1 MQIRDYYPLTNSS
14 FIQHLHIFSYV
25 FIAVSILYLIAANWL
40 MLPDSIQLAI
50 PPVILLVTA
59 WFSTKD
65 TLSDGVRQT
74 LHSVCGLMIG
84 LSLAV
89 IGQVYQTGADSYLLF
104 LIWTLLL
111 LPWLYRPNIGI
122 FALICITS
130 QLTLFLFFKQTFWSE
145 KFPYLYLIALNLLS
159 LIEFW
164 VCIKKYRA
172 LRFVFI
178 AWFAVISIIG
188 MIQYLSNLSNE
199 NIPYLI
205 SAFFS
210 GIVVFYYFFKK
221 DDQLCASLM
230 AAVLGVTATIWLVDG
245 INNLFK
251 DSNEFIFLLIA
262 GIIFIWFALI
272 SYLLIKIFRQSRF
285 YVIPLA
291 IGAWLA
297 GLSLAAFTLVF
308 WKAISLVIGVV
319 FVGLAFILLKKSQS
333 YFFRQFAYCL
343 FISGQTAFLF
353 HLGSETDQILWV
365 LIAQI
370 IILCISYFLK
380 PHWFFILIQMLATYG
395 IAFIYLLQ
403 LDHSLWPIHSTQTY
417 LNLTLLSY
425 LVFSLVLLPK
435 RESIALYERSI
446 FLCVLVVILVASFF
460 NTFMGLVPENSIDQQ
475 LWVLYLLPVVWLL
488 CFSVLHLYR
497 QLKALTFFAFLI
509 FGVLLIVLG
518 YFEIF
523 ILLIILT
530 WALKKKDYIV
540 YGVSLTVFV
549 FVFWQLYYNLQITF
563 LAKSA
568 SIFISGI
575 VLLAL
580 SWLLQ
585 RENKNDLVKGEK
597 E

>member
-1 MQIRDYYPLTNSS
+1 MQIRDDYPLRNTL

-25 FIAVSILYLIAANWL
+25 FMAVSILYLIAANWL

-50 PPVILLVTA
+50 PPLILLVTA
-59 WFSTKD
+59 WISVKD
-65 TLSDGVRQT
+65 TLSEGVRQT
-74 LHSVCGLMIG
+74 LHGICGLMVG

-104 LIWTLLL
+104 LIWTLFL

-130 QLTLFLFFKQTFWSE
+130 QLTLFLFFKQTFWLE
-145 KFPYLYLIALNLLS
+145 KFPYLYLFALNLLS

-188 MIQYLSNLSNE
+188 MIQYLSGE

-210 GIVVFYYFFKK
+210 GIIVFYYFFKK

-230 AAVLGVTATIWLVDG
+230 AAVLGVTATIWLVDR
-245 INNLFK
+245 INDLFK
-251 DSNEFIFLLIA
+251 DSNEFIFLFIA

-272 SYLLIKIFRQSRF
+272 SYFLIKIFRQSRF

-297 GLSLAAFTLVF
+297 GLALATFTLVF
-308 WKAISLVIGVV
+308 WEAVSLIIGVI
-319 FVGLAFILLKKSQS
+319 FVCIASILLKKSQH
-333 YFFRQFAYCL
+333 YFIRQFAYCL

-353 HLGSETDQILWV
+353 HLESETDQMLWV

-370 IILCISYFLK
+370 FILCISYFFK

-403 LDHSLWPIHSTQTY
+403 MDHSLWSVNSTQTY

-425 LVFSLVLLPK
+425 FVFSLVFLPK
-435 RESIALYERSI
+435 AKSIVQYERSI
-446 FLCVLVVILVASFF
+446 YLCVLTVVVVATFF
-460 NTFMGLVPENSIDQQ
+460 DTFMGLVLDSSEDRQI
-475 LWVLYLLPVVWLL
+475 WVLYLLPAVWLL
-488 CFSVLHLYR
+488 YFSVLHLYR

-523 ILLIILT
+523 ILFIILT

-540 YGVSLTVFV
+540 YGVTLAVFV
-549 FVFWQLYYNLQITF
+549 LVLWQLYYNLQITF

-568 SIFISGI
+568 SILISGL
-575 VLLAL
+575 VLWAL
-580 SWLLQ
+580 YWLLHQENQ
-585 RENKNDLVKGEK
+585 RNLIEGEK
-597 E
+597 

>member
-1 MQIRDYYPLTNSS
+1 MQIRDDYPLRNTL

-25 FIAVSILYLIAANWL
+25 FMAVSILYLIAANWL
-40 MLPDSIQLAI
+40 MLPDSIQLTI
-50 PPVILLVTA
+50 PPLILLVTA
-59 WFSTKD
+59 WISIKD
-65 TLSDGVRQT
+65 TLSGGVRQT
-74 LHSVCGLMIG
+74 LHGICGLMVG

-130 QLTLFLFFKQTFWSE
+130 QLTLFLFFKQTFWLE
-145 KFPYLYLIALNLLS
+145 KFPYLYLFALNLLS

-164 VCIKKYRA
+164 ICIKKYRA

-188 MIQYLSNLSNE
+188 MIQYLSGE

-210 GIVVFYYFFKK
+210 GIIVFYYFFKK

-230 AAVLGVTATIWLVDG
+230 AAVLGVTATIWLVDR
-245 INNLFK
+245 INDLFK
-251 DSNEFIFLLIA
+251 DSNEFIFLFIA

-272 SYLLIKIFRQSRF
+272 SYFLIKIFRQSRF
-285 YVIPLA
+285 YIIPLA

-297 GLSLAAFTLVF
+297 GLALAAFTLVF
-308 WKAISLVIGVV
+308 WEAVSLIIGVI
-319 FVGLAFILLKKSQS
+319 FVCIASILLKKTQH
-333 YFFRQFAYCL
+333 YFIRQFAYCL

-353 HLGSETDQILWV
+353 HLESETDQMLWV

-370 IILCISYFLK
+370 FILCISYFFK

-403 LDHSLWPIHSTQTY
+403 MDHSLWSVNSTQTY

-425 LVFSLVLLPK
+425 FVFSLVFLPK
-435 RESIALYERSI
+435 AKSIVQYERSI
-446 FLCVLVVILVASFF
+446 YLCVLAVVVVASFF
-460 NTFMGLVPENSIDQQ
+460 DTFMGLVLDSSEDRQI
-475 LWVLYLLPVVWLL
+475 WIFYLLPSLWLL
-488 CFSVLHLYR
+488 CFSIFYLYKQLHGIV
-497 QLKALTFFAFLI
+497 FFAFLL
-509 FGVLLIVLG
+509 FGVLLIALG
-518 YFEIF
+518 YFEVF
-523 ILLIILT
+523 ILFIILT
-530 WALKKKDYIV
+530 WAIKKKDYIV
-540 YGVSLTVFV
+540 YGVTLAVFV
-549 FVFWQLYYNLQITF
+549 LVLWQLYYNLQITF

-568 SIFISGI
+568 SILISGL
-575 VLLAL
+575 VLWAL
-580 SWLLQ
+580 YWLLHQENQ
-585 RENKNDLVKGEK
+585 RYLIEGEK
-597 E
+597 

>member
-1 MQIRDYYPLTNSS
+1 MQIRDDYPLRNTL

-25 FIAVSILYLIAANWL
+25 FMAVSILYLIAANWL
-40 MLPDSIQLAI
+40 MLPDSIQLTI
-50 PPVILLVTA
+50 PPLILLVTA
-59 WFSTKD
+59 WISIKD
-65 TLSDGVRQT
+65 TLNGGVRQT
-74 LHSVCGLMIG
+74 LHGICGLMVG

-130 QLTLFLFFKQTFWSE
+130 QLTLFLFFKQTFWLE
-145 KFPYLYLIALNLLS
+145 KFPYLYLFALNLLS

-164 VCIKKYRA
+164 VCIKKYSA

-188 MIQYLSNLSNE
+188 MIQYLSGE

-210 GIVVFYYFFKK
+210 GIIVFYYFFKK

-230 AAVLGVTATIWLVDG
+230 AAVLGVTATIWLVDR
-245 INNLFK
+245 INDLFK
-251 DSNEFIFLLIA
+251 DSNEFIFLFIA

-272 SYLLIKIFRQSRF
+272 SYFLIKIFRQSRF
-285 YVIPLA
+285 YIIPLA
-291 IGAWLA
+291 VGAWLA
-297 GLSLAAFTLVF
+297 GLALAAFTLVF
-308 WKAISLVIGVV
+308 WEAVSLIIGVI
-319 FVGLAFILLKKSQS
+319 FVCIASILLKKSQH
-333 YFFRQFAYCL
+333 YFIRQFAYCL

-353 HLGSETDQILWV
+353 HLESETDQMLWV

-370 IILCISYFLK
+370 FILCISYFFK

-403 LDHSLWPIHSTQTY
+403 MDHSLWSVNSTQTY

-425 LVFSLVLLPK
+425 FVFSLVFLPK
-435 RESIALYERSI
+435 AKSIVQYERSI
-446 FLCVLVVILVASFF
+446 YLCVLTVVVVATFF
-460 NTFMGLVPENSIDQQ
+460 DTFMGLVLDSSEDRQI
-475 LWVLYLLPVVWLL
+475 WVLYLLPAVWLL
-488 CFSVLHLYR
+488 YFSVLHLYR

-523 ILLIILT
+523 ILFIILT

-540 YGVSLTVFV
+540 YGVTLAVFV
-549 FVFWQLYYNLQITF
+549 LVLWQLYYNLQITF

-568 SIFISGI
+568 SILISGL
-575 VLLAL
+575 VLWAL
-580 SWLLQ
+580 YWLLQ
-585 RENKNDLVKGEK
+585 QENQPNLIEGEK
-597 E
+597 

>member
-1 MQIRDYYPLTNSS
+1 MQIRDDYPLRNTL

-25 FIAVSILYLIAANWL
+25 FMAVSILYLIAANWL
-40 MLPDSIQLAI
+40 MLPDSIQLTI
-50 PPVILLVTA
+50 PPLILLVTA
-59 WFSTKD
+59 WISIKD
-65 TLSDGVRQT
+65 TLSEGVRQT
-74 LHSVCGLMIG
+74 LHGICGLMVG

-130 QLTLFLFFKQTFWSE
+130 QLTLFLFFKQTFWLE
-145 KFPYLYLIALNLLS
+145 KFPYLYLFALNLLS

-178 AWFAVISIIG
+178 TWFAVISIIG
-188 MIQYLSNLSNE
+188 MIQYLSGE

-210 GIVVFYYFFKK
+210 GIIVFYYFFKK

-230 AAVLGVTATIWLVDG
+230 AAVLGVTATIWLVDR
-245 INNLFK
+245 INHLFK
-251 DSNEFIFLLIA
+251 DSNEFIFLFIA

-272 SYLLIKIFRQSRF
+272 SYFLIKIFRQSRF
-285 YVIPLA
+285 YIIPLA

-297 GLSLAAFTLVF
+297 GLALATFTLVF
-308 WKAISLVIGVV
+308 WEAVSLIIGVI
-319 FVGLAFILLKKSQS
+319 FVCIASILLKKSQH
-333 YFFRQFAYCL
+333 YFIRQFAYCL

-353 HLGSETDQILWV
+353 HLESETDQMLWV

-370 IILCISYFLK
+370 FILCISYFFK

-403 LDHSLWPIHSTQTY
+403 MDHSLWSVNSTQTY

-425 LVFSLVLLPK
+425 FVFSLVLLPK
-435 RESIALYERSI
+435 GRSIVQYERSVY
-446 FLCVLVVILVASFF
+446 LCVLAVVVVASFF
-460 NTFMGLVPENSIDQQ
+460 DTFMGLVLDSSEDRQI
-475 LWVLYLLPVVWLL
+475 WIFYLLPSLGLL
-488 CFSVLHLYR
+488 CFSIFYLYKQLHGVV
-497 QLKALTFFAFLI
+497 FFAFLL
-509 FGVLLIVLG
+509 FGVLLIALG
-518 YFEIF
+518 YFEVF
-523 ILLIILT
+523 ILFIILT
-530 WALKKKDYIV
+530 WAIKKKDYIV
-540 YGVSLTVFV
+540 YGVTLAVFV
-549 FVFWQLYYNLQITF
+549 LVLWQLYYNLQITF

-568 SIFISGI
+568 SILISGL
-575 VLLAL
+575 VLWVLY
-580 SWLLQ
+580 WLLHQENQ
-585 RENKNDLVKGEK
+585 RYLIEGEK
-597 E
+597 

>member
-1 MQIRDYYPLTNSS
+1 MQIRDDYPLTNSS

-25 FIAVSILYLIAANWL
+25 FMAVSILYLIAANWL

-50 PPVILLVTA
+50 PPAILVVTA
-59 WFSTKD
+59 WFSVKD
-65 TLSDGVRQT
+65 TLTEGVRQT
-74 LHSVCGLMIG
+74 LHSICGLMIG

-145 KFPYLYLIALNLLS
+145 KFPYLYLFFLNLLS

-178 AWFAVISIIG
+178 AWFAIISIIG
-188 MIQYLSNLSNE
+188 MIQYLSNE

-210 GIVVFYYFFKK
+210 GLIAFYYFFKK

-230 AAVLGVTATIWLVDG
+230 AAVLGVTVTIWLVDG

-297 GLSLAAFTLVF
+297 GLALAAFTLVF
-308 WKAISLVIGVV
+308 WETISLVIGII
-319 FVGLAFILLKKSQS
+319 FVAIAITLLTKSQS
-333 YFFRQFAYCL
+333 YFIRQFAYCL
-343 FISGQTAFLF
+343 FVSGQTAFLF
-353 HLGSETDQILWV
+353 HLGSETNQILWV

-370 IILCISYFLK
+370 FILCISYFLK

-395 IAFIYLLQ
+395 IAFIYILQ
-403 LDHSLWPIHSTQTY
+403 LDHSLWSVHPTQTY
-417 LNLTLLSY
+417 FNLTLLNY
-425 LVFSLVLLPK
+425 LIFSLVLIGRK
-435 RESIALYERSI
+435 AAISYKRSI
-446 FLCVLVVILVASFF
+446 FLCVLAVILVNSFF
-460 NTFMGLVPENSIDQQ
+460 DNFIGLALLDSADQS
-475 LWVLYLLPVVWLL
+475 LWFFYVLPSLWLL
-488 CFSVLHLYR
+488 CFSFFYLYR
-497 QLKALTFFAFLI
+497 QLHGITFFAFLI
-509 FGVLLIVLG
+509 FGILLIALG
-518 YFEIF
+518 YFEVF
-523 ILLIILT
+523 ILFVILT

-540 YGVSLTVFV
+540 YGVSLAVLV
-549 FVFWQLYYNLQITF
+549 LVFWQLYYNLQITF

-568 SIFISGI
+568 SIFISGV
-575 VLLAL
+575 VLFAL
-580 SWLLQ
+580 SWLLH
-585 RENKNDLVKGEK
+585 RENKDDLVEVEGEK
-597 E
+597 K

>member
-1 MQIRDYYPLTNSS
+1 MQIRDDYPLRNTL

-25 FIAVSILYLIAANWL
+25 FMAVSILYLIAANWL

-50 PPVILLVTA
+50 PPLILLVTA
-59 WFSTKD
+59 WISVKD
-65 TLSDGVRQT
+65 TLSEGVRQT
-74 LHSVCGLMIG
+74 LHGICGLMVG

-130 QLTLFLFFKQTFWSE
+130 QLTLFLFFKQTFWLE
-145 KFPYLYLIALNLLS
+145 KFPYLYLFALNLLS

-188 MIQYLSNLSNE
+188 MIQYLSGE

-210 GIVVFYYFFKK
+210 GIIVFYYFFKK

-230 AAVLGVTATIWLVDG
+230 AAVLGMTATIWLVDR
-245 INNLFK
+245 INDLFK
-251 DSNEFIFLLIA
+251 DSNEFIFLFIA

-272 SYLLIKIFRQSRF
+272 SYFLIKIFRQSRF
-285 YVIPLA
+285 YIIPLA

-297 GLSLAAFTLVF
+297 GLALAAFTLVF
-308 WKAISLVIGVV
+308 WEAVSLIIGVI
-319 FVGLAFILLKKSQS
+319 FVCIASILLKKTQH
-333 YFFRQFAYCL
+333 YFIRQFAYCL

-353 HLGSETDQILWV
+353 HLESETDQMLWV

-370 IILCISYFLK
+370 FILCISYFFK

-403 LDHSLWPIHSTQTY
+403 MDHSLWSVNSTQTY

-425 LVFSLVLLPK
+425 FVFSLVFLPK
-435 RESIALYERSI
+435 AKSIVQYERSI
-446 FLCVLVVILVASFF
+446 YLCVLTVVVVATFF
-460 NTFMGLVPENSIDQQ
+460 DTFMGLVLDSSEDRQI
-475 LWVLYLLPVVWLL
+475 WIFYLLPSLWLL
-488 CFSVLHLYR
+488 CFSIFYLNKQLHGVV
-497 QLKALTFFAFLI
+497 FFAFLL
-509 FGVLLIVLG
+509 FGVLLIALG
-518 YFEIF
+518 YFEVF
-523 ILLIILT
+523 ILFIILT
-530 WALKKKDYIV
+530 WAIKKKDYIV
-540 YGVSLTVFV
+540 YGVTLAVFV
-549 FVFWQLYYNLQITF
+549 LVLWQLYYNLQITF

-568 SIFISGI
+568 SILISGL
-575 VLLAL
+575 VLWAL
-580 SWLLQ
+580 YWLLHQENQ
-585 RENKNDLVKGEK
+585 RHLIEGEK
-597 E
+597 

>member
-1 MQIRDYYPLTNSS
+1 MQIRDDYPLRNTL

-25 FIAVSILYLIAANWL
+25 FMAVSILYLIAANWL

-50 PPVILLVTA
+50 PPLILLVTA
-59 WFSTKD
+59 WISVKD
-65 TLSDGVRQT
+65 ILSEGVRHT
-74 LHSVCGLMIG
+74 LHGICGLMVG

-130 QLTLFLFFKQTFWSE
+130 QLTLFLFFKQTFWLE
-145 KFPYLYLIALNLLS
+145 KFPYLYLFALNLLS

-188 MIQYLSNLSNE
+188 MIQYLSGE

-210 GIVVFYYFFKK
+210 GIIVFYYFFKK

-230 AAVLGVTATIWLVDG
+230 AAVLGVTATIWLVDR
-245 INNLFK
+245 INDLFK
-251 DSNEFIFLLIA
+251 DSNEFIFLFIA

-272 SYLLIKIFRQSRF
+272 SYFLIKIFRQSRF
-285 YVIPLA
+285 YIIPLA

-297 GLSLAAFTLVF
+297 GLALAAFTLVF
-308 WKAISLVIGVV
+308 WEAVSLIIGVI
-319 FVGLAFILLKKSQS
+319 FVCIASILLKKTQH
-333 YFFRQFAYCL
+333 YFIRQFAYCL

-353 HLGSETDQILWV
+353 HLESETDQMLWV

-370 IILCISYFLK
+370 FILCISYFFK

-403 LDHSLWPIHSTQTY
+403 MDHSLWSVNSTQTY

-425 LVFSLVLLPK
+425 FVFSLVFLPK
-435 RESIALYERSI
+435 AKSIVQYERSI
-446 FLCVLVVILVASFF
+446 YLCVLTVVVVATFF
-460 NTFMGLVPENSIDQQ
+460 DTFMGLVLDSSEDRQI
-475 LWVLYLLPVVWLL
+475 WIFYLLPGLWLL
-488 CFSVLHLYR
+488 CFSIFYLYKQLHGVVFL
-497 QLKALTFFAFLI
+497 AFLL
-509 FGVLLIVLG
+509 FGVLLIALG
-518 YFEIF
+518 YFEVF
-523 ILLIILT
+523 ILFIILT
-530 WALKKKDYIV
+530 WAIKKKDYIV
-540 YGVSLTVFV
+540 YGVTLAVFV
-549 FVFWQLYYNLQITF
+549 LVLWQLYYNLQITF

-568 SIFISGI
+568 SILISGL
-575 VLLAL
+575 VLWAL
-580 SWLLQ
+580 YWLLHQENQ
-585 RENKNDLVKGEK
+585 RHLIEGEK
-597 E
+597 

>member
-1 MQIRDYYPLTNSS
+1 MQIRDDYPLRNTL

-25 FIAVSILYLIAANWL
+25 FMAVSILYLIAANWL

-50 PPVILLVTA
+50 TPLILLVTA
-59 WFSTKD
+59 WISIKD
-65 TLSDGVRQT
+65 TLSEGVRQT
-74 LHSVCGLMIG
+74 LHGICGLMVG

-89 IGQVYQTGADSYLLF
+89 IGQIYQTGADSYLLF

-130 QLTLFLFFKQTFWSE
+130 QLTLFLFFKQTFWLE
-145 KFPYLYLIALNLLS
+145 KFPYLYLFALNLLS

-188 MIQYLSNLSNE
+188 MIQYLSGE

-210 GIVVFYYFFKK
+210 GIIVFYYFFKK

-230 AAVLGVTATIWLVDG
+230 AAILGVTATIWLVDR
-245 INNLFK
+245 INDLFK
-251 DSNEFIFLLIA
+251 DSNEFIFLFIA

-272 SYLLIKIFRQSRF
+272 SYFLIKIFRQSRF
-285 YVIPLA
+285 YIIPLA

-297 GLSLAAFTLVF
+297 GLALATFTLVF
-308 WKAISLVIGVV
+308 WEAVSLIIGVI
-319 FVGLAFILLKKSQS
+319 FVCIASILLKKSQH
-333 YFFRQFAYCL
+333 YFIRQFAYCL

-353 HLGSETDQILWV
+353 HLESEADQMLWV

-370 IILCISYFLK
+370 FILCISYFFK

-403 LDHSLWPIHSTQTY
+403 MDHSLWSVNSTQTY

-425 LVFSLVLLPK
+425 FVFSLVFLPK
-435 RESIALYERSI
+435 DRSIVQYERSVY
-446 FLCVLVVILVASFF
+446 LCVLAVVVVASFF
-460 NTFMGLVPENSIDQQ
+460 DTFMGLVLDSSEDRQI
-475 LWVLYLLPVVWLL
+475 WIFYLLPSLWLL
-488 CFSVLHLYR
+488 CFSIFYLYKQLHGIV
-497 QLKALTFFAFLI
+497 FFAFLL
-509 FGVLLIVLG
+509 FGVLLIALG
-518 YFEIF
+518 YFEVF
-523 ILLIILT
+523 ILFIILT
-530 WALKKKDYIV
+530 WAIKKKDYIV
-540 YGVSLTVFV
+540 YGVTLAVFV
-549 FVFWQLYYNLQITF
+549 LVLWQLYYNLQITF

-568 SIFISGI
+568 SILISGL
-575 VLLAL
+575 VLWAL
-580 SWLLQ
+580 YWLLHQENQ
-585 RENKNDLVKGEK
+585 RNLIEGEK
-597 E
+597 

>member
-25 FIAVSILYLIAANWL
+25 FMAVSILYLIAANWL

-50 PPVILLVTA
+50 PPAILLITA
-59 WFSTKD
+59 WFSIKD

-74 LHSVCGLMIG
+74 LHGVCGLMIG

-130 QLTLFLFFKQTFWSE
+130 QLTLFLFFKQTFWLE
-145 KFPYLYLIALNLLS
+145 KFPYLYLFALNLLS

-164 VCIKKYRA
+164 VCIKKYCA

-188 MIQYLSNLSNE
+188 MIQYLSNE

-210 GIVVFYYFFKK
+210 GIVAFYYFFKK

-245 INNLFK
+245 VNNLFK

-297 GLSLAAFTLVF
+297 GLALAAFTLVF
-308 WKAISLVIGVV
+308 WEAISLVIGII
-319 FVGLAFILLKKSQS
+319 FVAFAIVLLKKSQR

-370 IILCISYFLK
+370 FILCISYFLK

-395 IAFIYLLQ
+395 IAFVYLLQ
-403 LDHSLWPIHSTQTY
+403 LDHSLWSIHSNQTY

-425 LVFSLVLLPK
+425 LIFSLVLLPK
-435 RESIALYERSI
+435 KGSIALYERSI
-446 FLCVLVVILVASFF
+446 FLCVLAVILVASFF
-460 NTFMGLVPENSIDQQ
+460 DTFMGLVPENSIDQHR
-475 LWVLYLLPVVWLL
+475 WVLYFLPSVWLL
-488 CFSVLHLYR
+488 CFSSFYLYK
-497 QLKALTFFAFLI
+497 QLKGAAFFAFLT
-509 FGVLLIVLG
+509 FGILLIALG

-530 WALKKKDYIV
+530 WALKKKDHVV
-540 YGVSLTVFV
+540 YGVSLAVFV
-549 FVFWQLYYNLQITF
+549 FVFWQLYYNLQINF

-568 SIFISGI
+568 SIFISGV

-580 SWLLQ
+580 SWLLH
-585 RENKNDLVKGEK
+585 RENKNDLVEGEK

>member
-1 MQIRDYYPLTNSS
+1 M
-14 FIQHLHIFSYV
+14 
-25 FIAVSILYLIAANWL
+25 AVSILYLIAANWL

-50 PPVILLVTA
+50 PPLILLVTA
-59 WFSTKD
+59 WFSVKD
-65 TLSDGVRQT
+65 TLTEGVRQT
-74 LHSVCGLMIG
+74 LHSICGLMIG

-122 FALICITS
+122 FGLICITS

-145 KFPYLYLIALNLLS
+145 KFPYLYLFALNLLS
-159 LIEFW
+159 LVEFG

-172 LRFVFI
+172 LRFIFI

-188 MIQYLSNLSNE
+188 MIQYLSNE

-210 GIVVFYYFFKK
+210 GIIAFYYFFKK

-272 SYLLIKIFRQSRF
+272 SYILIKIFRQSRF

-297 GLSLAAFTLVF
+297 GLALAAFTLVF
-308 WKAISLVIGVV
+308 WETISLVIGII
-319 FVGLAFILLKKSQS
+319 FVAIAITLLTKSQS
-333 YFFRQFAYCL
+333 YFIRQFAYCL
-343 FISGQTAFLF
+343 FVSGQTAFLF
-353 HLGSETDQILWV
+353 HLGSETNQILWV

-370 IILCISYFLK
+370 FILCISYFLK

-395 IAFIYLLQ
+395 IAFIYILQ
-403 LDHSLWPIHSTQTY
+403 LDHSLWSVHPTQTY
-417 LNLTLLSY
+417 FNLTLLNY
-425 LVFSLVLLPK
+425 LIFSLVLIGRK
-435 RESIALYERSI
+435 SAISYKRSI
-446 FLCVLVVILVASFF
+446 FLCVLAVILVNSFF
-460 NTFMGLVPENSIDQQ
+460 DNFIGLALLDSADQS
-475 LWVLYLLPVVWLL
+475 LWFFYVLPSLWLL
-488 CFSVLHLYR
+488 CFSFFYLYR
-497 QLKALTFFAFLI
+497 QLHGITFFAFLI
-509 FGVLLIVLG
+509 FGILLIALG
-518 YFEIF
+518 YFEVF
-523 ILLIILT
+523 ILFVILT

-540 YGVSLTVFV
+540 YGVSLAVLV
-549 FVFWQLYYNLQITF
+549 LVFWQLYYNLQITF

-568 SIFISGI
+568 SIFISGV
-575 VLLAL
+575 VLFAL
-580 SWLLQ
+580 SWLLH
-585 RENKNDLVKGEK
+585 RENKDDLVEVEGEK
-597 E
+597 K

>member
-1 MQIRDYYPLTNSS
+1 MQIRDDYPLRNTL

-25 FIAVSILYLIAANWL
+25 FMAVSILYLIAANWL
-40 MLPDSIQLAI
+40 MLPDSIQLVI

-59 WFSTKD
+59 WFSIKD
-65 TLSDGVRQT
+65 ILSEGVRQT
-74 LHSVCGLMIG
+74 LHGVCGLMID

-130 QLTLFLFFKQTFWSE
+130 QLTLFLFFKQTFWLE
-145 KFPYLYLIALNLLS
+145 KFPYLYLFALNLLS
-159 LIEFW
+159 LIEFGL
-164 VCIKKYRA
+164 CINKYRA

-188 MIQYLSNLSNE
+188 MIQYLSSE

-210 GIVVFYYFFKK
+210 GIIIFYYFFKK

-230 AAVLGVTATIWLVDG
+230 AAVLGVTATIWLVDR
-245 INNLFK
+245 INDLFK
-251 DSNEFIFLLIA
+251 DSNEFIFLFIA

-272 SYLLIKIFRQSRF
+272 SYFLIKIFRQSRF

-297 GLSLAAFTLVF
+297 GQALGAFTLVF
-308 WKAISLVIGVV
+308 WETISLIIGVI
-319 FVGLAFILLKKSQS
+319 FVVIAFVLLKKSQH
-333 YFFRQFAYCL
+333 YFIRQFAYCL
-343 FISGQTAFLF
+343 FISGQIAFLF
-353 HLGSETDQILWV
+353 HLGSETDQMLWV

-370 IILCISYFLK
+370 FILCICYFLK

-403 LDHSLWPIHSTQTY
+403 MDHSLWSVNSTQTY

-425 LVFSLVLLPK
+425 FVFSLVFLPK
-435 RESIALYERSI
+435 AKSIVQYERSI
-446 FLCVLVVILVASFF
+446 YLYVLAVVVVASFF
-460 NTFMGLVPENSIDQQ
+460 DTFMGLALDDSIDRK
-475 LWVLYLLPVVWLL
+475 LWIFYLLPSLWLL
-488 CFSVLHLYR
+488 CFSFFYLYK
-497 QLKALTFFAFLI
+497 QLKGTAFFAFLI
-509 FGVLLIVLG
+509 FGILLIAMG

-523 ILLIILT
+523 ILFIILT

-540 YGVSLTVFV
+540 YGVTLAVFV
-549 FVFWQLYYNLQITF
+549 LVLWQLYYNLQITF

-580 SWLLQ
+580 YGLLQ
-585 RENKNDLVKGEK
+585 HENKNDLIEGEK
-597 E
+597 G

>member
-1 MQIRDYYPLTNSS
+1 MQIRDDYPLRNTL

-25 FIAVSILYLIAANWL
+25 FMAVSILYLIAANWL

-50 PPVILLVTA
+50 PPFILLVTA
-59 WFSTKD
+59 WFSVKD
-65 TLSDGVRQT
+65 TLSEGVRQT
-74 LHSVCGLMIG
+74 LHGVCGLMVG

-130 QLTLFLFFKQTFWSE
+130 QLSLFLFFKQTFWLE
-145 KFPYLYLIALNLLS
+145 KFPYLYLFALNLLS

-178 AWFAVISIIG
+178 AWFAAISIIG
-188 MIQYLSNLSNE
+188 MIQFLSNDH
-199 NIPYLI
+199 IPYLI
-205 SAFFS
+205 SAFFL
-210 GIVVFYYFFKK
+210 GIIAFYYFFKK

-230 AAVLGVTATIWLVDG
+230 AAILGVTATIWLVDG
-245 INNLFK
+245 ITNLFK

-297 GLSLAAFTLVF
+297 GLALAAFTLVF
-308 WKAISLVIGVV
+308 WESISLVIGII
-319 FVGLAFILLKKSQS
+319 FVGLAFLFLKKSQS

-353 HLGSETDQILWV
+353 HLGSETNQILWV
-365 LIAQI
+365 LIAQFI
-370 IILCISYFLK
+370 VLFISYLLK

-403 LDHSLWPIHSTQTY
+403 LDHSLWSIHSSQTY

-435 RESIALYERSI
+435 SESIVLYERSI
-446 FLCVLVVILVASFF
+446 LLCVLAVILVASFF
-460 NTFMGLVPENSIDQQ
+460 ATFMGLVPESSIDQQ
-475 LWVLYLLPVVWLL
+475 IGILYLLPSVWLL
-488 CFSVLHLYR
+488 CFSIFHLYR
-497 QLKALTFFAFLI
+497 QFQGIAFFAFLI
-509 FGVLLIVLG
+509 FGILLIALG

-523 ILLIILT
+523 ILFVTLT
-530 WALKKKDYIV
+530 WALKKKDRIV
-540 YGVSLTVFV
+540 YGVTLAVFV
-549 FVFWQLYYNLQITF
+549 LVLWQLYYNLQVTF

-575 VLLAL
+575 LLLAL
-580 SWLLQ
+580 YWLLHHENQ
-585 RENKNDLVKGEK
+585 RNLIEGEK
-597 E
+597 

>member
-1 MQIRDYYPLTNSS
+1 MQIRDDYPLRNTL

-25 FIAVSILYLIAANWL
+25 FMAVSILYLIAANWL

-50 PPVILLVTA
+50 PPLILLVTA
-59 WFSTKD
+59 WISVKD
-65 TLSDGVRQT
+65 TLSEGVRQT
-74 LHSVCGLMIG
+74 LHGICGLMVG

-130 QLTLFLFFKQTFWSE
+130 QLTLFLFFKQTFWLE
-145 KFPYLYLIALNLLS
+145 KFPYLYLFALNLLS

-188 MIQYLSNLSNE
+188 MIQYLSGE

-210 GIVVFYYFFKK
+210 GIIVFYCFFKK

-230 AAVLGVTATIWLVDG
+230 AAVLGVTATIWLVDR
-245 INNLFK
+245 INDLFK
-251 DSNEFIFLLIA
+251 DSNEFIFLFIA

-272 SYLLIKIFRQSRF
+272 SYFLIKIFRQSRF
-285 YVIPLA
+285 YIIPLA

-297 GLSLAAFTLVF
+297 GLALAAFTLVF
-308 WKAISLVIGVV
+308 WEAVSLIIGVI
-319 FVGLAFILLKKSQS
+319 FVCIASILLKKTQH
-333 YFFRQFAYCL
+333 YFIRQFAYCL

-353 HLGSETDQILWV
+353 HLESETDQMLWV

-370 IILCISYFLK
+370 FILCISYFFK

-403 LDHSLWPIHSTQTY
+403 MDHSLWSVNSTQTY

-425 LVFSLVLLPK
+425 FVFSLVFLPK
-435 RESIALYERSI
+435 AKSIVQYERSI
-446 FLCVLVVILVASFF
+446 YLCVLAVVVVASFF
-460 NTFMGLVPENSIDQQ
+460 DTFMGLVLDSSEDRQI
-475 LWVLYLLPVVWLL
+475 WIFYLLPSLWLL
-488 CFSVLHLYR
+488 CFSIFYLYKQLHGIV
-497 QLKALTFFAFLI
+497 FFAFLL
-509 FGVLLIVLG
+509 FGVLLIALG
-518 YFEIF
+518 YFEVF
-523 ILLIILT
+523 ILFIILT
-530 WALKKKDYIV
+530 WAIKKKDYIV
-540 YGVSLTVFV
+540 YGVTLAVFV
-549 FVFWQLYYNLQITF
+549 LVLWQLYYNLQITF

-568 SIFISGI
+568 SILISGL
-575 VLLAL
+575 VLWAL
-580 SWLLQ
+580 YWLLHQENQ
-585 RENKNDLVKGEK
+585 RYLIEGEK
-597 E
+597 

>member
-1 MQIRDYYPLTNSS
+1 MQIRDDYPLRNTL

-25 FIAVSILYLIAANWL
+25 FMAVSILYLIAANWL
-40 MLPDSIQLAI
+40 MLPDSIQLVI

-59 WFSTKD
+59 WFSIKD
-65 TLSDGVRQT
+65 ILSEGVRQT
-74 LHSVCGLMIG
+74 LHGICGLMIG

-130 QLTLFLFFKQTFWSE
+130 QLTLFLFFKQTFWLE
-145 KFPYLYLIALNLLS
+145 KFPYLYLFALNLLS
-159 LIEFW
+159 LIEFGL
-164 VCIKKYRA
+164 CINKYRA

-188 MIQYLSNLSNE
+188 MIQFLSSE
-199 NIPYLI
+199 HIPYLI

-210 GIVVFYYFFKK
+210 GIIIFYYFFKK

-230 AAVLGVTATIWLVDG
+230 AAVLGVTATIWLVDR
-245 INNLFK
+245 INDLFK
-251 DSNEFIFLLIA
+251 DSNEFIFLFIA

-272 SYLLIKIFRQSRF
+272 SYFLIKIFRQSRF

-297 GLSLAAFTLVF
+297 GLALGAFTLVF
-308 WKAISLVIGVV
+308 WETISLIIGVI
-319 FVGLAFILLKKSQS
+319 FVVIAFVLLKKSQH
-333 YFFRQFAYCL
+333 YFIRQFAYCL
-343 FISGQTAFLF
+343 FISGQIAFLF
-353 HLGSETDQILWV
+353 HLGSETDQMLWV

-370 IILCISYFLK
+370 FILCISYFLK

-403 LDHSLWPIHSTQTY
+403 MDHSLWSVDSVQTY

-425 LVFSLVLLPK
+425 FVFSLMFLPK
-435 RESIALYERSI
+435 GRSIVQYERSI
-446 FLCVLVVILVASFF
+446 YLCVLAVVVVASFF
-460 NTFMGLVPENSIDQQ
+460 DTFMGLALDDSIDRK
-475 LWVLYLLPVVWLL
+475 LWIFYLLPSLWLL
-488 CFSVLHLYR
+488 CFSYFYLYK
-497 QLKALTFFAFLI
+497 QLKGTAFFAFLI
-509 FGVLLIVLG
+509 FGILLIAMG

-523 ILLIILT
+523 ILFIILT
-530 WALKKKDYIV
+530 WALKNKDYIV
-540 YGVSLTVFV
+540 YGVTLAVFV
-549 FVFWQLYYNLQITF
+549 LVFWQLYYNLQITF

-568 SIFISGI
+568 SIFISGF

-580 SWLLQ
+580 YWLLQ
-585 RENKNDLVKGEK
+585 HENKNDLIEGEK
-597 E
+597 G

>member
-1 MQIRDYYPLTNSS
+1 MQIRDDYPLRNTL

-25 FIAVSILYLIAANWL
+25 FMAVSILYLIAANWL
-40 MLPDSIQLAI
+40 MLPDSIQLTI
-50 PPVILLVTA
+50 PPLILLVTA
-59 WFSTKD
+59 WISIKD

-74 LHSVCGLMIG
+74 LHGICGLMVG

-130 QLTLFLFFKQTFWSE
+130 QLTLFLFFKQTFWLE
-145 KFPYLYLIALNLLS
+145 KFPYLYLFALNLLS

-188 MIQYLSNLSNE
+188 MIQYLSGE

-210 GIVVFYYFFKK
+210 GIIVFYYFFKK

-230 AAVLGVTATIWLVDG
+230 AAVLGVTATIWLVDR
-245 INNLFK
+245 INDLFK
-251 DSNEFIFLLIA
+251 DSNEFIFLFIA

-272 SYLLIKIFRQSRF
+272 SYFLIKIFRQSRF
-285 YVIPLA
+285 YIIPLA

-297 GLSLAAFTLVF
+297 GLALAAFTLVF
-308 WKAISLVIGVV
+308 WEAVSLIIGVI
-319 FVGLAFILLKKSQS
+319 FVCIASILLKKSQH
-333 YFFRQFAYCL
+333 YFIRQFAYCL

-353 HLGSETDQILWV
+353 HLESETNQMLWV

-370 IILCISYFLK
+370 FILCISYFIK

-403 LDHSLWPIHSTQTY
+403 MDHSLWSVNSTQTY

-425 LVFSLVLLPK
+425 FVFSLVFLPK
-435 RESIALYERSI
+435 DRSIVQYERSI
-446 FLCVLVVILVASFF
+446 YLCVLTVVVVATFF
-460 NTFMGLVPENSIDQQ
+460 DTFMGLVLDSSEDRQI
-475 LWVLYLLPVVWLL
+475 WIFYLLPSLWLL
-488 CFSVLHLYR
+488 CFSIFYLYKQLHGVV
-497 QLKALTFFAFLI
+497 FFAFLL
-509 FGVLLIVLG
+509 FGVLLIALG
-518 YFEIF
+518 YFEVF
-523 ILLIILT
+523 ILFIILT
-530 WALKKKDYIV
+530 WAIKKKDYIV
-540 YGVSLTVFV
+540 YGVTLAVFV
-549 FVFWQLYYNLQITF
+549 LVLWQLYYNLQITF

-568 SIFISGI
+568 SILISGL
-575 VLLAL
+575 VLWAL
-580 SWLLQ
+580 YWLLHQENQ
-585 RENKNDLVKGEK
+585 RHLIEGEK
-597 E
+597 

>member
-1 MQIRDYYPLTNSS
+1 MQIRDDYPLRNTL

-25 FIAVSILYLIAANWL
+25 FMAVGILYLIAANWL

-50 PPVILLVTA
+50 PPLILLVIA
-59 WFSTKD
+59 WFSVKD
-65 TLSDGVRQT
+65 TLSEGVRQT
-74 LHSVCGLMIG
+74 LHGVCGLMVG

-145 KFPYLYLIALNLLS
+145 KFPYLYLFALNLLS

-164 VCIKKYRA
+164 ICIKRYPA

-178 AWFAVISIIG
+178 AWFAVISITG
-188 MIQYLSNLSNE
+188 MIQFLSSE
-199 NIPYLI
+199 HIPYLI
-205 SAFFS
+205 SAFFA
-210 GIVVFYYFFKK
+210 GIIAFYYFFKK

-272 SYLLIKIFRQSRF
+272 SYFLIKIFRQSRF

-297 GLSLAAFTLVF
+297 GLALAAFTLVF
-308 WKAISLVIGVV
+308 WEAVSLVIGAI
-319 FVGLAFILLKKSQS
+319 FVCIAAILLKKTQHH
-333 YFFRQFAYCL
+333 FIRQFAYCL

-370 IILCISYFLK
+370 FILFVSYFLK

-403 LDHSLWPIHSTQTY
+403 LDHLLWSIHSTQIY

-435 RESIALYERSI
+435 SGPIALYERSI
-446 FLCVLVVILVASFF
+446 LLCVLAVILVASFF
-460 NTFMGLVPENSIDQQ
+460 DAFVGLVPEISIDQQ
-475 LWVLYLLPVVWLL
+475 IWILYLLPSIWLL
-488 CFSVLHLYR
+488 CFSIFHLYR
-497 QLKALTFFAFLI
+497 QLQGITFFAFLI
-509 FGVLLIVLG
+509 FGALLIALG

-530 WALKKKDYIV
+530 WALKKQDYIV
-540 YGVSLTVFV
+540 YGVSLAVFV
-549 FVFWQLYYNLQITF
+549 LVFWQLYYNLQVTF

-580 SWLLQ
+580 YWLLHHENQ
-585 RENKNDLVKGEK
+585 RNLIEGEK
-597 E
+597 

>member
-1 MQIRDYYPLTNSS
+1 MQIRDDYPLRNTL

-25 FIAVSILYLIAANWL
+25 FMAVSILYLIAANWL
-40 MLPDSIQLAI
+40 MLPDSIQLTI
-50 PPVILLVTA
+50 PPLILLVTA
-59 WFSTKD
+59 WVSVKD
-65 TLSDGVRQT
+65 TLSEGVRQT
-74 LHSVCGLMIG
+74 LHGICGLMVG

-130 QLTLFLFFKQTFWSE
+130 QLTLFLFFKQTFWLE
-145 KFPYLYLIALNLLS
+145 KFPYLYLFALNLLS

-164 VCIKKYRA
+164 ICIKKYRA

-188 MIQYLSNLSNE
+188 MIQYLSGE

-210 GIVVFYYFFKK
+210 GIIGFYYFFKK
-221 DDQLCASLM
+221 DDQLCSSLM
-230 AAVLGVTATIWLVDG
+230 AAVLGVTATIWLVDR
-245 INNLFK
+245 INDLFK
-251 DSNEFIFLLIA
+251 DSNEFIFLFIA

-272 SYLLIKIFRQSRF
+272 SYFLIKIFRQSRF
-285 YVIPLA
+285 YIIPLA

-297 GLSLAAFTLVF
+297 GLALAAFTLVF
-308 WKAISLVIGVV
+308 WEAVSLIIGVI
-319 FVGLAFILLKKSQS
+319 FVCIASILLKKSQH

-353 HLGSETDQILWV
+353 HLESETDQMLWV

-370 IILCISYFLK
+370 FILCISYFLK

-403 LDHSLWPIHSTQTY
+403 MDHSLWSVNSTQTY

-425 LVFSLVLLPK
+425 FVFSLVFLPK
-435 RESIALYERSI
+435 AKSIVQYERSI
-446 FLCVLVVILVASFF
+446 YLCVLAVVVVASFF
-460 NTFMGLVPENSIDQQ
+460 DTFMGLVLDSSEDRQI
-475 LWVLYLLPVVWLL
+475 WIFYLLPSLWLL
-488 CFSVLHLYR
+488 CFSIFYLNKQLHGVV
-497 QLKALTFFAFLI
+497 FFAFLL
-509 FGVLLIVLG
+509 FAVLLIALG
-518 YFEIF
+518 YFEVF
-523 ILLIILT
+523 ILFIILT
-530 WALKKKDYIV
+530 WAIKKKDYIV
-540 YGVSLTVFV
+540 YGVTLAVFV
-549 FVFWQLYYNLQITF
+549 LVLWQLYYNLQITF

-568 SIFISGI
+568 SILISGL
-575 VLLAL
+575 VLWAL
-580 SWLLQ
+580 YWLLHQENQ
-585 RENKNDLVKGEK
+585 RHLIEGEK
-597 E
+597 

>member
-1 MQIRDYYPLTNSS
+1 M
-14 FIQHLHIFSYV
+14 
-25 FIAVSILYLIAANWL
+25 AVSILYLIAANWL

-50 PPVILLVTA
+50 PPFILLVTA
-59 WFSTKD
+59 WFSVKD
-65 TLSDGVRQT
+65 TLSEGVRQT
-74 LHSVCGLMIG
+74 LHGVCGLMVG

-130 QLTLFLFFKQTFWSE
+130 QLSLFLFFKQTFWLE
-145 KFPYLYLIALNLLS
+145 KFPYLYLFALNLLS

-178 AWFAVISIIG
+178 AWFAAISIIG
-188 MIQYLSNLSNE
+188 MIQFLSNDH
-199 NIPYLI
+199 IPYLI
-205 SAFFS
+205 SAFFL
-210 GIVVFYYFFKK
+210 GIIAFYYFFKK

-230 AAVLGVTATIWLVDG
+230 AAILGVTTTIWLVDG
-245 INNLFK
+245 ITNLFK

-297 GLSLAAFTLVF
+297 GLALAAFTLVF
-308 WKAISLVIGVV
+308 WESISLVIGII
-319 FVGLAFILLKKSQS
+319 FVGLAFLFLKKSQS

-353 HLGSETDQILWV
+353 HLGSETNQILWV
-365 LIAQI
+365 LIAQFI
-370 IILCISYFLK
+370 VLFISYLLK

-403 LDHSLWPIHSTQTY
+403 LDHSLWSIHSSQTY

-435 RESIALYERSI
+435 SESIVLYERSI
-446 FLCVLVVILVASFF
+446 LLCVLAVILVASFF
-460 NTFMGLVPENSIDQQ
+460 ATFMGLVPESSIDQQ
-475 LWVLYLLPVVWLL
+475 IGILYLLPSVWLL
-488 CFSVLHLYR
+488 CFSIFHLYR
-497 QLKALTFFAFLI
+497 QFQGIAFFAFLI
-509 FGVLLIVLG
+509 FGILLIALG

-523 ILLIILT
+523 ILFVTLT
-530 WALKKKDYIV
+530 WALKKKDRIV
-540 YGVSLTVFV
+540 YGVTLAVFV
-549 FVFWQLYYNLQITF
+549 LVLWQLYYNLQVTF

-575 VLLAL
+575 LLLAL
-580 SWLLQ
+580 YWLLHHENQ
-585 RENKNDLVKGEK
+585 RNLIEGEK
-597 E
+597 